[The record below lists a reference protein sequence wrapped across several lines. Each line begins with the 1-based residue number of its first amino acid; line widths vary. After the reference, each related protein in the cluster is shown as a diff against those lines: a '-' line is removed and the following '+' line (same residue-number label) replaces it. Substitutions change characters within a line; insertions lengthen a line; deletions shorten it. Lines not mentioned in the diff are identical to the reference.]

1 MKHPCFS
8 SFFVILMAYTTFSP
22 SCKKYIQQ
30 QEQKAALAIITN
42 GLWYV
47 AQYQQ
52 NNTDLTSSFSG
63 YLFKFDGNGVVTGT
77 KNNISTQGIWSAD
90 IANKSIISDFPS
102 GNDTLKLL
110 NETWKIKDSSSDS
123 VLAKSTDSTNST
135 NNILKL
141 RKQ

>member
-1 MKHPCFS
+1 MKHICFN
-8 SFFVILMAYTTFSP
+8 SFFAILLAYTTFTP
-22 SCKKYIQQ
+22 SCKKYIEQ
-30 QEQKAALAIITN
+30 QEKKAALAIITN
-42 GLWYV
+42 GLWFV

-52 NNTDLTSSFSG
+52 NDSDLTPSFSG
-63 YLFKFDGNGVVTGT
+63 YLFKFDENGVVTGT
-77 KNNISTQGIWSAD
+77 KNSVSTKGIWSAD
-90 IANKSIISDFPS
+90 ISNKSIIADFPS

-123 VLAKSTDSTNST
+123 VLAKSTDTLNNT

>member
-1 MKHPCFS
+1 MKHLCFT
-8 SFFVILMAYTTFSP
+8 SFLAILLAYSTFSP

-77 KNNISTQGIWSAD
+77 KDTISSKGTWSAD
-90 IANKSIISDFPS
+90 IANKSIISDFP
-102 GNDTLKLL
+102 
-110 NETWKIKDSSSDS
+110 
-123 VLAKSTDSTNST
+123 
-135 NNILKL
+135 
-141 RKQ
+141 

>member
-1 MKHPCFS
+1 MKHQGFS
-8 SFFVILMAYTTFSP
+8 SIIVILMACCTFTP
-22 SCKKYIQQ
+22 SCKKYIQEQ
-30 QEQKAALAIITN
+30 QQKAALAIITN

-52 NNTDLTSSFSG
+52 NNGDLTPSFSG

-77 KNNISTQGIWSAD
+77 KDNVSTKGIWSAD

-110 NETWKIKDSSSDS
+110 NKTWIIKDSSSDS
-123 VLAKSTDSTNST
+123 VLAKSTDTTNNT